1 MEDWK
6 EKAKKINK
14 DKKDQAKKRLKER
27 IIDHLQRKRTDMSGW
42 GAGQISISALESE
55 VIFDLFEEVEKY
67 DTKTNGN

>member
-27 IIDHLQRKRTDMSGW
+27 IIDHLQRERTDMSGW